1 MELAYSWTQ
10 GYQRGLKFKNP
21 LTEKDVEELK
31 KYAWLATMEYLQ
43 GFIHERQKFKYLLH
57 LLLGNF
63 DWQIGKDEIVIFI
76 KNSDLQESLLRIFQR
91 IEDYLRMGSFPAF
104 KYWFKQIEAKLK
116 GLDPLVFILRTN
128 FKELDELLRSFEDV
142 EIGEIPLWGRG
153 MINEENRD
161 EIGFLQVLVFFEEIK
176 GESQDVILLELKRLI
191 FREKINP
198 DLVGKALLSNLEV
211 AKALRSRIPVE
222 ALKEVLKKAEGY
234 ALT

>member
-1 MELAYSWTQ
+1 
-10 GYQRGLKFKNP
+10 
-21 LTEKDVEELK
+21 
-31 KYAWLATMEYLQ
+31 
-43 GFIHERQKFKYLLH
+43 
-57 LLLGNF
+57 
-63 DWQIGKDEIVIFI
+63 
-76 KNSDLQESLLRIFQR
+76 
-91 IEDYLRMGSFPAF
+91 
-104 KYWFKQIEAKLK
+104 LK